1 MNDFLAAAAADI
13 ERCRSPDMRSLRCTL
28 GLIWREVGLQAV
40 LVYRFGRL
48 LRSGRG
54 KLRVWPLLPF
64 GWLFYAIAAVLMR
77 RCYGIRLALNAE
89 IGKGFWV
96 GHFGGI
102 EVMNCRLGQQCSV
115 GQQTKVGSAA
125 QAEGPQIGDGV
136 WIGAHARIKGSAQIG
151 NGATIAPGARV
162 ARNVP
167 QDALVVGDPGRVVFR
182 GYCNDAIRPPTP
194 GHPKA
199 A

>member
-1 MNDFLAAAAADI
+1 MNEFFEAAAADV
-13 ERCRSPDMRSLRCTL
+13 ERCRNPGMRSLRHTL
-28 GLIWREVGLQAV
+28 AVIWREVGLQAV

-48 LRSGRG
+48 LRS
-54 KLRVWPLLPF
+54 KHHQLRVWPLLPF
-64 GWLFYAIAAVLMR
+64 GWLLYALGAVAMR

-102 EVMNCRLGQQCSV
+102 EVVNCRLGQQCSV
-115 GQQTKVGSAA
+115 GQQTKVGCETDH
-125 QAEGPQIGDGV
+125 EGPQIGDGV
-136 WIGAHARIKGSAQIG
+136 WIGAHARIQGPARIGS
-151 NGATIAPGARV
+151 GATIAPGARV

-167 QDALVVGDPGRVVFR
+167 SDALVVGDPGRVVFR
-182 GYCNDAIRPPTP
+182 GYRNNAILPA
-194 GHPKA
+194 GANQPKA

>member
-1 MNDFLAAAAADI
+1 
-13 ERCRSPDMRSLRCTL
+13 
-28 GLIWREVGLQAV
+28 
-40 LVYRFGRL
+40 
-48 LRSGRG
+48 
-54 KLRVWPLLPF
+54 
-64 GWLFYAIAAVLMR
+64 MR
-77 RCYGIRLALNAE
+77 RCYGMRLALNAE

-102 EVMNCRLGQQCSV
+102 ELMNCRLGQQCPV

-125 QAEGPQIGDGV
+125 AGEGPQIGDGV

-167 QDALVVGDPGRVVFR
+167 GDALVVGDPGRVVFL
-182 GYCNDAIRPPTP
+182 GYRNDAILPATAA
-194 GHPKA
+194 HSKA